1 MTAHF
6 NHTTITSHDPR
17 AMAEFYLDILE
28 AAPAQS
34 WRVITNIRIGG
45 GVMLQFPSRL
55 PVELAPPR
63 YACLVDEGHFERAY
77 ATLVDQD
84 WEHWAD
90 PKRTKPGQ
98 INYEH
103 GGRGVYLLDPS
114 AHFLELITRPY
125 L

>member
-6 NHTTITSHDPR
+6 NHTIIASHDPQ

-34 WRVITNIRIGG
+34 WGVFTNIQIGG
-45 GVMLQFPSRL
+45 GVMLQFAGPL
-55 PVELAPPR
+55 PFEFPPQH
-63 YACLVDEGHFERAY
+63 YAFLVDDEHFDRAY